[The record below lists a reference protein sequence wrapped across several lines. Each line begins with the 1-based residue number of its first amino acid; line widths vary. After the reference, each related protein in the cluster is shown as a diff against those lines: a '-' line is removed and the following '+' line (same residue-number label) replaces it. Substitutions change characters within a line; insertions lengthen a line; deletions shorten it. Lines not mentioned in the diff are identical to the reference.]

1 MLTKGPD
8 RILYLK
14 TLDDKTIQNSVLG
27 DSPSLVLITKLKFIL
42 RPRPPSVAEAVS
54 PYARPPRYSLNRETS
69 RVLTINARCLPRCL
83 SQLGKFHFRLPAK
96 WFGLGQLATPLS
108 RSFPA
113 RTGKDRA
120 TPRSQPGSRCF
131 SRKPALALRLLQ
143 SPRRNCWSWQPRNG
157 ETSRFVS

>member
-54 PYARPPRYSLNRETS
+54 P
-69 RVLTINARCLPRCL
+69 
-83 SQLGKFHFRLPAK
+83 
-96 WFGLGQLATPLS
+96 
-108 RSFPA
+108 
-113 RTGKDRA
+113 
-120 TPRSQPGSRCF
+120 
-131 SRKPALALRLLQ
+131 
-143 SPRRNCWSWQPRNG
+143 
-157 ETSRFVS
+157 